1 MQNVNTVVITGNLTR
16 DPELRYARGGNELAC
31 KLRVAVSGRRKDGE
45 SGEWVDKPNYFD
57 VAVWGGQA
65 ESCANYLAR
74 GRAVAI
80 AGRLDWHEWEDA
92 EGARRESV
100 EVIAGTVQ
108 FLDSPVRETEAAR
121 EEVAA

>member
-16 DPELRYARGGNELAC
+16 DPDLRYLQGGDEFLC
-31 KLRVAVSGRRKDGE
+31 KLRVAVSGRRKDSA

-65 ESCANYLAR
+65 ASCANYLVKGR
-74 GRAVAI
+74 GVAV
-80 AGRLDWHEWEDA
+80 AGRLDWHEWEDK

-100 EVIAGTVQ
+100 EVVAGSVQ
-108 FLDSPVRETEAAR
+108 FLGSPARESEAAR
-121 EEVAA
+121 EGVIV